1 MIFETAS
8 SPPLS
13 IRGELSG
20 WTHDRMGV
28 KCAARGSIL
37 NGGGNTW
44 VTRGI
49 RPGARV
55 PNAKSSVQPRAK
67 VSEEVFLGQ
76 KIVPL
81 PAHGEPEVARALS
94 RALRR
99 LLPHSRRSAAR
110 LAHICHEW
118 R

>member
-1 MIFETAS
+1 M
-8 SPPLS
+8 
-13 IRGELSG
+13 
-20 WTHDRMGV
+20 
-28 KCAARGSIL
+28 

-49 RPGARV
+49 RPGAPV
-55 PNAKSSVQPRAK
+55 PNAKVGVQPRAK
-67 VSEEVFLGQ
+67 VSEEMALGQ

-110 LAHICHEW
+110 LALGALGVRFAASCTPAALL
-118 R
+118 